1 MRSEQPEPLRA
12 RTKRQSSSSILAG
25 IEDLISVPLRIRS
38 PLLQIR
44 TESFQRTPPH
54 TPGAAHARRRSNA
67 HPPLPRARPHGVR
80 RGLRGAQLEKRP
92 ESTSPGQG
100 QLVAAP
106 HGRVPSGNPKYDMTS
121 QPGTSALASA
131 TGSSCYSQTSPNEDH
146 TYVTQDTPPARSTLG
161 KRRGGE
167 GDNSSSTPAKQLA
180 AESDPMEQE
189 LIEGDLEGFVLVEH
203 RRQRTTGIPVLFVP
217 ANEGHRL
224 QNQNPLSLSAEVN
237 AEAAAAIIRHRFT
250 ARGGLLVEVAETATV
265 DRLLKVR
272 CLGGVPV
279 QATVPRTYLQ
289 NCGIIRGVPLWH
301 TDGELA
307 TFMQQDGVIAAR
319 RLYRRR
325 GKPGE
330 AAQPTDKAV
339 LTFRPSTERP
349 CRISLGF
356 TKHEVSEYI
365 EAPTRCFKCQVLG
378 HVAKYCKGDAKSKKC
393 AQPHLT
399 RDCPGETAVK
409 CANCGGDHPAD
420 YVNCKVRLRALARTK
435 QFVHGPKRTSP
446 SNENT
451 IPKSATFSATDTADA
466 QETPSVAEQGAKPKG
481 PSQKTKKKT
490 RASTTIPPTPN
501 QGPPRKLATSSEE
514 LKATDVSSRTAN
526 RRTYSDVVSADQRLS
541 VSQPRAPLWMRNT
554 KNFERFVD
562 GKSVALDEPN

>member
-1 MRSEQPEPLRA
+1 
-12 RTKRQSSSSILAG
+12 
-25 IEDLISVPLRIRS
+25 
-38 PLLQIR
+38 
-44 TESFQRTPPH
+44 
-54 TPGAAHARRRSNA
+54 
-67 HPPLPRARPHGVR
+67 
-80 RGLRGAQLEKRP
+80 
-92 ESTSPGQG
+92 
-100 QLVAAP
+100 
-106 HGRVPSGNPKYDMTS
+106 
-121 QPGTSALASA
+121 
-131 TGSSCYSQTSPNEDH
+131 
-146 TYVTQDTPPARSTLG
+146 
-161 KRRGGE
+161 
-167 GDNSSSTPAKQLA
+167 
-180 AESDPMEQE
+180 MEQE

-224 QNQNPLSLSAEVN
+224 QHQNPLSLSAEVN

-301 TDGELA
+301 TDAELA
-307 TFMQQDGVIAAR
+307 TFLQQDGVIAAR

-339 LTFRPSTERP
+339 LTFRPNTERP

-378 HVAKYCKGDAKSKKC
+378 HVAKYCKGDAKCKKC

-409 CANCGGDHPAD
+409 CANCGGEHPAD

-435 QFVHGPKRTSP
+435 QFVHGPKLASP

-481 PSQKTKKKT
+481 PPQKTKKKT

-501 QGPPRKLATSSEE
+501 QGPPRKPATSTDE
-514 LKATDVSSRTAN
+514 LKATDVSSRTTN
-526 RRTYSDVVSADQRLS
+526 RRTYSDVVKADKRPQQPAPSVFCSMTIGDIICLVFSALRSFTAQLPS
-541 VSQPRAPLWMRNT
+541 CAFKSILQGILV
-554 KNFERFVD
+554 FEPAVIAMA
-562 GKSVALDEPN
+562 GNSHQNNG